1 MGNAENSMET
11 IPKSIQHEPIDLAMS
26 ASHLEKTHQIQLEK
40 LNDKHSYMRGADQ
53 GSRRKS
59 NKQAAER
66 QVQFISALSAPKRI
80 LNNITIEPLAF
91 LTIIALC
98 IEFPSIQDLIY
109 TKVCLQLVANEPD
122 STFSRQILIHS
133 NELNSSQTVDNLST
147 KKFSNVTNFELSNQ
161 FKGNLS
167 HELPSK
173 GRIQQSTVRPESQQQ
188 TPINLPE
195 LSRGHL
201 LCYGL
206 NKAAIPK
213 EVKQKIADV
222 DSYFWLKY
230 QLIICFLCSLSSPYW
245 GGVSDRI
252 GRVIP
257 LNVPIVMSALSN
269 LISLAFGILISF
281 DSHNQIKLEWLYLG
295 AVFVGISGGQAVVI
309 VSLFSFIS
317 DNTSSENRSK
327 RIAILESVI
336 YLAHS
341 MGFYLTKHLMSIEL
355 ISSSKPWLNRHFVA
369 FSSSVLLSIIC
380 VLYSIIKLRHQKFH
394 RFLNNFEREQQENFA
409 GDLVSPSSSSY
420 SLGTGGSMEKICRQS
435 GASSGISAI
444 NNSERLRELT
454 LSTPDDLDGP
464 IVRAD
469 KSWTDWGSI
478 LTFKYYKQ
486 TFATATKRR
495 VSRNLI
501 LSLLLCGFISAMSLA
516 SLLSLLY
523 IYLHSDPFNWT
534 TSQYSS
540 WNSISSIT
548 RGAALVSLSLGMK
561 FLKGWNVPDPIIAAI
576 GFLSKGTGLFMIA
589 LARSSTLIDWALIAF
604 IFSEFTMPPL
614 RSLLSKLVA
623 KEEVGKIYS
632 CLAAMQSVCFLVG
645 NIVFYLAYTSL
656 DLVNFF
662 RLSFLVVG
670 CFQYAAVIIMF
681 FTYNSLRHRVILV

>member
-1 MGNAENSMET
+1 
-11 IPKSIQHEPIDLAMS
+11 
-26 ASHLEKTHQIQLEK
+26 
-40 LNDKHSYMRGADQ
+40 MRGAAQ

-59 NKQAAER
+59 NNKQTAER
-66 QVQFISALSAPKRI
+66 QVQFINALSAPKRI

-109 TKVCLQLVANEPD
+109 TKVCLQLVASEPN
-122 STFSRQILIHS
+122 STFSRQTFLQS
-133 NELNSSQTVDNLST
+133 NELNSSQTLGNRSNKTL
-147 KKFSNVTNFELSNQ
+147 SNVANFKLQDELG
-161 FKGNLS
+161 GNIS
-167 HELPSK
+167 HQLPSN
-173 GRIQQSTVRPESQQQ
+173 GRIQQPSDRPDSQQQQ
-188 TPINLPE
+188 TPINSPDE
-195 LSRGHL
+195 ISRGHL
-201 LCYGL
+201 LCYSL

-213 EVKQKIADV
+213 EIKQKIADV

-269 LISLAFGILISF
+269 LISLIFGVLISF
-281 DSHNQIKLEWLYLG
+281 DSHNQIRLEWLYLG
-295 AVFVGISGGQAVVI
+295 AVLVGISGGQAVVV

-327 RIAILESVI
+327 RIVILESVI

-341 MGFYLTKHLMSIEL
+341 IGFYLTKHLMSIEL

-369 FSSSVLLSIIC
+369 FSSSVLLSMIC

-409 GDLVSPSSSSY
+409 GDLMSPPSGSSY
-420 SLGTGGSMEKICRQS
+420 SLGAGGSIEKICKQS
-435 GASSGISAI
+435 GTSSGISAI

-464 IVRAD
+464 IARAD

-478 LTFKYYKQ
+478 FTFKYYKQ
-486 TFATATKRR
+486 TFVTATKRR

-516 SLLSLLY
+516 SLLSLFY

-548 RGAALVSLSLGMK
+548 RGAALISLSLSMK
-561 FLKGWNVPDPIIAAI
+561 FLKSWNVPDPIIAAI

-589 LARSSTLIDWALIAF
+589 LAKSSTLIDWALLAL

-632 CLAAMQSVCFLVG
+632 CLAAMQSVCFLIG

-656 DLVNFF
+656 DLHNFF

-670 CFQYAAVIIMF
+670 CFQYAAVIIMLL
-681 FTYNSLRHRVILV
+681 TYNSLRHRVILV